1 MDLYEKV
8 ASELDPA
15 QKQAGWGAAIGAGA
29 KALGSGAL
37 NFGKGMFFAG
47 ATRNA
52 GLGGKAMNMAGKA
65 TAIGGPIASSM
76 GTGQRSAPSASVGGM
91 EVSASLDDRLYA
103 LVRSKRAFEFNDP
116 VQLAEAAS
124 YAAFIGA
131 KLAPKDS
138 PWHTGLDVAGLAGL
152 SGATAADMYRNPEE
166 RKPGVKDLIG
176 LALMSSA
183 LHDRMSAHG
192 DAVKAAG
199 WFSREPEQAP
209 APASDPLGPIHM
221 VRDDHPIFRDLKKH
235 THGALGV
242 TVVQGKGNVQVVFP
256 KSLYSSISRQDRQQ
270 VAEDAVRETPAAQW
284 DHAMPYLLHP

>member
-15 QKQAGWGAAIGAGA
+15 PKLAGLGAVVGAGA

-52 GLGGKAMNMAGKA
+52 GIGGKAMNMAGKA

-76 GTGQRSAPSASVGGM
+76 GSGQRSGPSASVGGM
-91 EVSASLDDRLYA
+91 EINGSLDERLYR
-103 LVRSKRAFEFNDP
+103 LVRSKVAFDIDP
-116 VQLAEAAS
+116 VQAAEAAS

-138 PWHTGLDVAGLAGL
+138 PWHAGLDIAGLAGL

-183 LHDRMSAHG
+183 LHDRMSGHG
-192 DAVKAAG
+192 EKAAG
-199 WFSREPEQAP
+199 WFSREPEPPAAP
-209 APASDPLGPIHM
+209 STDPVAVTHM
-221 VRDDHPIFRDLKKH
+221 VRDDHPIFRDLKRH

-242 TVVQGKGNVQVVFP
+242 TVIQGKGGVQVVFP
-256 KSLYSSISRQDRQQ
+256 KSLASAISKKERQQ
-270 VAEDAVRETPAAQW
+270 VAEDAARETPAAAW
-284 DHAMPYLLHP
+284 DHALPYLLHP